1 MLHGSRQFQGCP
13 VSTREIS
20 EDEQASDGRGAP
32 LKLSDFHQQI
42 FGSTSLEVASSYLEL
57 AQANLKKKD
66 FNEAINFQ
74 QKALKVFSEVDQQT
88 VSQDMVAD
96 TAITLSEWLEKV
108 ERIEEALDVLKQAE

>member
-1 MLHGSRQFQGCP
+1 MSHVHQRLKDYDNAINLLFQ
-13 VSTREIS
+13 VWE
-20 EDEQASDGRGAP
+20 
-32 LKLSDFHQQI
+32 LYQQI